1 MIDDAAMASFL
12 VPSTQNSTRLSGLS
26 WLRQHDFRGFTLI
39 ELLVTVAI
47 MATLSSLVMSGL
59 LVARQSQRRAKT
71 TSTIR
76 KLSEIILPYY
86 ENYETRRPSLP
97 SFTSLQS
104 NQYREL
110 RRIALRRLM
119 TLELP
124 ERALDVPPPP
134 DPNERFGSLVWQGKN
149 LSEVPP
155 AARRYRAIMAAA
167 QATTVDSAELL
178 HMIVMRGPVA
188 DPGVIAH
195 FRPDE
200 MGDIDN
206 DRLPEFLDGWNR
218 PIQFLRWPV
227 GFASVLQPINGDLA
241 DIDDMVSE
249 KGHRLVPLIYSA
261 GPDES
266 YDIEQL
272 PDLNYF
278 AGAYDPFKYVAAPSE
293 KLPARGIMNS
303 LGPDPDRDKV
313 PGAVWLEPINN
324 AGRTTFRAHRRGAD
338 GLPSM
343 WFQCVG
349 SERDIDGDGVIG
361 SSDNIHNHD
370 LTR

>member
-1 MIDDAAMASFL
+1 MAPPL
-12 VPSTQNSTRLSGLS
+12 VLPMRNSARLRGHP
-26 WLRQHDFRGFTLI
+26 WLPPRDSHGFTLI

-47 MATLSSLVMSGL
+47 IATLSSLVMSGL
-59 LVARQSQRRAKT
+59 LVARESQRRAKT

-97 SFTSLQS
+97 SLSS
-104 NQYREL
+104 MPGDRYRDI

-124 ERALDVPPPP
+124 ERPLDVPLTPTN
-134 DPNERFGSLVWQGKN
+134 PNQRFGNLVWEGQA

-155 AARRYRAIMAAA
+155 AARRYRAIMSAA
-167 QATTVDSAELL
+167 QAGDVDSAELL
-178 HMIVMRGPVA
+178 HMVVMRGPVA

-218 PIQFLRWPV
+218 PIRFLRWPV
-227 GFASVLQPINGDLA
+227 GFASAFQPINGDLA
-241 DIDDMVSE
+241 DIDDTVSE

-261 GPDES
+261 GPDGF

-272 PDLNYF
+272 PALNYF
-278 AGAYDPFKYVAAPSE
+278 AGIYDPFKYVLAPSGN
-293 KLPARGIMNS
+293 LPAQGVMNS
-303 LGPDPDRDKV
+303 LQPSGVRGEV
-313 PGAVWLEPINN
+313 VLEPVNN
-324 AGRTTFRAHRRGAD
+324 AGRTTFRAHRRGPD
-338 GLPSM
+338 SLPLTV
-343 WFQCVG
+343 FQCVG